1 MLADGLCFDRDMTDA
16 QLLPFGAAPVPSASA
31 DIESRVIRLL
41 ASLAQPGVSGL
52 DSARVAAVLDGS
64 DLASLRV
71 EVTGLAVDD
80 HRLSAAPLTP
90 PTVDVA
96 HREPA
101 TVRDLLITAHPA
113 SVLAVPVEIDV
124 AASDLPF
131 EWVVGSDGLLYVE
144 VRPPTDATPVV
155 GTARVAAARKDI
167 AAAAETALAEIL
179 REKGFTLT
187 AFDLRFRS
195 TGPRALSV
203 LADAKVKKGLLR
215 AGVTVSASASIDR
228 SLVLQVID
236 TKISGSNPVVDG
248 LLAPFRSKISANAER
263 KVDLAALLPA
273 GVVVTDVSVTAGEE
287 VVLSV
292 ALG

>member
-1 MLADGLCFDRDMTDA
+1 MTEA

-101 TVRDLLITAHPA
+101 TVRARAFKDGMTQSIGVQETFIVSPAH
-113 SVLAVPVEIDV
+113 
-124 AASDLPF
+124 
-131 EWVVGSDGLLYVE
+131 
-144 VRPPTDATPVV
+144 
-155 GTARVAAARKDI
+155 
-167 AAAAETALAEIL
+167 
-179 REKGFTLT
+179 
-187 AFDLRFRS
+187 
-195 TGPRALSV
+195 
-203 LADAKVKKGLLR
+203 
-215 AGVTVSASASIDR
+215 
-228 SLVLQVID
+228 
-236 TKISGSNPVVDG
+236 
-248 LLAPFRSKISANAER
+248 
-263 KVDLAALLPA
+263 
-273 GVVVTDVSVTAGEE
+273 
-287 VVLSV
+287 
-292 ALG
+292 